1 MTDGTLSGVGVTYQ
15 EVQRESQ
22 SELSALV
29 PKKLVSDQFVFVQM
43 RRGLARQ
50 LS

>member
-1 MTDGTLSGVGVTYQ
+1 MTDGTLGGVGITYQ
-15 EVQRESQ
+15 EVQPESQ

-29 PKKLVSDQFVFVQM
+29 PKRLVSDQFGFV